1 MRAKDGRPRLPSE
14 GRTTMKRFAIILLL
28 MGGTTAAQMPS
39 ARMPECSLHMLKGTY
54 VVSYQ
59 GWMYLPEG
67 GGYPAMQVPGVIMGV
82 RSIGAAGVIT
92 GNATVILPFGKAVYE
107 TTEGSFAAV
116 NPDCTGTLIRYG
128 RVRGSSDPP
137 SREVDR
143 FVYLRETGELLVIK
157 DELEWGTIPMVL
169 GSWKRMSNMPDQAQW

>member
-1 MRAKDGRPRLPSE
+1 
-14 GRTTMKRFAIILLL
+14 MKRFAIILLL

-59 GWMYLPEG
+59 GWMYFPEG